1 MCRWISGLERCE
13 VAGFSNIEK
22 EPQRC
27 KEAKLHGT
35 QTPDVAGTIF
45 EGKWNCMMLKLAF
58 EPEHALEVEE
68 ITGHSNTRAKRPR
81 KRPVWKRKKLQG
93 TQTTISELFRFGRR

>member
-1 MCRWISGLERCE
+1 MKAWKK
-13 VAGFSNIEK
+13 V
-22 EPQRC
+22 
-27 KEAKLHGT
+27 KLHGA

-68 ITGHSNTRAKRPR
+68 ITGFSNTI
-81 KRPVWKRKKLQG
+81 
-93 TQTTISELFRFGRR
+93 TGRLIWEMGLEEDEITWYSN